1 MCITC
6 TQCPWRPSDLLGLKS
21 QTVTSGSVGAGK
33 PNLNPLEEQLMCLT
47 IEPSLRCLGFYFSEQ
62 HWICPLHHTPLV
74 LSLSCAGLVCANR
87 RREMGYPN
95 PHHHQLASTDAINVS
110 FWAAPPTHDRYTASC
125 AHILILRAFI
135 ISAERSQNTHTDGF
149 SVRPSGVCL

>member
-1 MCITC
+1 MFCLHESMCITC

-62 HWICPLHHTPLV
+62 HWICPLHPHPWCYHYRVQVWFVLTEEERWVTLTLITTSWRLQMPLM
-74 LSLSCAGLVCANR
+74 SLFGQHLLH
-87 RREMGYPN
+87 M
-95 PHHHQLASTDAINVS
+95 TDTQRHV
-110 FWAAPPTHDRYTASC
+110 P
-125 AHILILRAFI
+125 
-135 ISAERSQNTHTDGF
+135 IS
-149 SVRPSGVCL
+149 